1 MNNYKNIIN
10 TIGRVLQINSIL
22 MLFPLIVAIIYQ
34 EPFETTIVAF
44 ASASIGTFII
54 GTLMNINSHDNDT
67 MINDSRGSI

>member
-54 GTLMNINSHDNDT
+54 GTLMNILKLTVIKYTST
-67 MINDSRGSI
+67 